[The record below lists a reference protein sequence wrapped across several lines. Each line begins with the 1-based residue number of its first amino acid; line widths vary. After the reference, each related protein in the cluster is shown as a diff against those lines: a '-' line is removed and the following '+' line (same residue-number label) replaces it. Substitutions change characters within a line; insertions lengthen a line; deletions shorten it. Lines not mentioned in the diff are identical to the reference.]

1 MSESAYLTSLTSLAA
16 HLHALAA
23 ASNMSYSDI
32 ADKMGVTRGY
42 VSNLLNRQSSEH
54 TAERYVELADVL
66 GYSLE
71 TRTRYVVI
79 TSDRAAS
86 R

>member
-1 MSESAYLTSLTSLAA
+1 MTHNAYLTSLTSLAA

-23 ASNMSYSDI
+23 ASNMSYADI

-54 TAERYVELADVL
+54 TVERYVELADVL

>member
-1 MSESAYLTSLTSLAA
+1 MTHNAYLTSLTSLAA
-16 HLHALAA
+16 HLHALVA
-23 ASNMSYSDI
+23 ASELSYADI

-54 TAERYVELADVL
+54 TVERYVELADVL

>member
-1 MSESAYLTSLTSLAA
+1 MTHNAYLTSLTSLAA

-23 ASNMSYSDI
+23 ASNMSYADI

-54 TAERYVELADVL
+54 TASQYEALALVL
-66 GYSLE
+66 GLTLDVQTQYTLTE
-71 TRTRYVVI
+71 
-79 TSDRAAS
+79 ANAG
-86 R
+86 